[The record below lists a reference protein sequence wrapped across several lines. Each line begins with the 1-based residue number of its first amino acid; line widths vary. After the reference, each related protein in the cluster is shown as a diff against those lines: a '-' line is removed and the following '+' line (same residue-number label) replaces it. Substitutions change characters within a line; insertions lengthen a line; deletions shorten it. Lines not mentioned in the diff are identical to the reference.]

1 MGILTTIATMIGSL
15 GLFLY
20 GMSVLSAGIQKA
32 AGDTLKR
39 TLRVITDNPVKGVL
53 TGTFITTII
62 QSSSATT
69 VMVVTFVNAGLLT
82 VYQAAG
88 VIFGANIGTTITA
101 WIVSLIGFKFKISA
115 LALPM
120 IGVGFLAM
128 LLTKTKNRTRD
139 YAEAAIGF
147 GLLFLGLEYLSHALP
162 KPEGS
167 VLSFLGTISNHGIIT
182 TLFAVLIGMIVTII
196 LHSSSATTAIVI
208 TLVVQNVINFELA
221 AGLVLGCNI
230 GTTIDALLASI
241 GATVNA
247 KRAALIH
254 TLFNIFG
261 TIVVIV
267 FIKPFMQFVLLLT
280 GQAAVAQQVAMFH
293 TLFNIFTTLLI
304 LPFTKQ
310 FCNLVSVLIKDKE
323 KQITPVHTELTYISL
338 PFMNSPELNLLRAQK
353 EIADMSQLALNMF
366 IQFRRYIEGAE
377 TDFNELKTQF
387 SRMENYADEMREELT
402 RFLLQCA
409 QQELSPGSSQN
420 ISVFLRM
427 VVELEDITDDCYRL
441 LMLLEKAQKR
451 DMCIDKSDFDTL
463 LPYITLVNEFL
474 LFVSTNIND
483 RISEEQFNFA
493 NSYEDKIDEFKSVLK
508 KETRKKIQ
516 TGSDVKYE
524 LLMLDMIRHIEKIG
538 DHAFNVAQNLRELQ

>member
-1 MGILTTIATMIGSL
+1 MSILTTIATMIGSL

-39 TLRVITDNPVKGVL
+39 ALRVITDNPVKGVL

-120 IGVGFLAM
+120 IGAGFLAM
-128 LLTKTKNRTRD
+128 LFTKTKNRARD

-147 GLLFLGLEYLSHALP
+147 GLLFLGLEYLTHALP
-162 KPEGS
+162 RPEGS

-182 TLFAVLIGMIVTII
+182 TLFAVFIGMVFTII

-254 TLFNIFG
+254 TLFNVFG
-261 TIVVIV
+261 TIIVVFI
-267 FIKPFMQFVLLLT
+267 IKPFMQLVLLVT
-280 GQAAVAQQVAMFH
+280 GGSAVAQQVAMFH
-293 TLFNIFTTLLI
+293 TLFNVFTTLLI

-310 FCNLVSVLIKDKE
+310 FCNLVSYLIKDKE
-323 KQITPVHTELTYISL
+323 AQLKPAHTELTYISL
-338 PFMNSPELNLLRAQK
+338 PFMNSPELNLMRAQK

-366 IQFRRYIEGAE
+366 IQFRHYIEGAE

-387 SRMENYADEMREELT
+387 SRLENYADEMREELT

-409 QQELSPGSSQN
+409 QQELSPSSSQN

-441 LMLLEKAQKR
+441 LMLVEKAQKR
-451 DMCIDKSDFDTL
+451 DMRIDKNDFNAL
-463 LPYITLVNEFL
+463 LPYVTLVNEFL
-474 LFVSTNIND
+474 VFVSNNIND

-516 TGSDVKYE
+516 TGADVKYE